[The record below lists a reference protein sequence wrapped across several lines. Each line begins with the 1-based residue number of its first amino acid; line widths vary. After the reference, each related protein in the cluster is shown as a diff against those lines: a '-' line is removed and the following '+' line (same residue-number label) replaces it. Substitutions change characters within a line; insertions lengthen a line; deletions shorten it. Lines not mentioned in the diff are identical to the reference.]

1 MDSMRAAGL
10 SHFVAVSG
18 SNVVLYLAVIAAI
31 TLPLGINPKTRAALG
46 LVSLPIFVVATRFEP
61 SVLRATAMAG
71 LVLIGRLVGMA
82 LEVWQVVGL
91 GVTILLIWDPWLIS
105 SVGFQLSVAATSGVI
120 AGARW
125 PIAGGRVVRALLVTM
140 GAQIAVAP
148 LLLIHFGGV
157 PLMSPLTNL
166 ICAPMVTLATLLAV
180 PALLGFVP
188 VLVPAGAIAGLVID
202 IADVAAAWPQ
212 LGPVEF
218 SGFALLV
225 GIVAMASRSRR
236 EVVAVFAAV
245 VVVYSVAPL
254 SRVGLLP
261 GQVAVLDVGQG
272 DSILLSGGNSR
283 YVLVDGGP
291 DPVLLM
297 DHLRSYRIQRLEV
310 VVLSHVHADHA
321 TGLQAL
327 FGRVSIGEIWMT
339 VAPHETAASKQLVNL
354 ATQYGV
360 PIRAVG
366 PGDSLNLGVLDLDVV
381 APLRRY
387 ASPNDQSIVV
397 EVEGDRRTMLLTGD
411 IEVFAQTELP
421 GLHADILKVPHQGA
435 ATSDADWLESV
446 GAETAIIS
454 VGPNNF
460 GHPAGWVVDLLV
472 NTGAEVLRTDLDGT
486 VIVDLG

>member
-1 MDSMRAAGL
+1 
-10 SHFVAVSG
+10 
-18 SNVVLYLAVIAAI
+18 
-31 TLPLGINPKTRAALG
+31 
-46 LVSLPIFVVATRFEP
+46 
-61 SVLRATAMAG
+61 
-71 LVLIGRLVGMA
+71 
-82 LEVWQVVGL
+82 
-91 GVTILLIWDPWLIS
+91 
-105 SVGFQLSVAATSGVI
+105 
-120 AGARW
+120 
-125 PIAGGRVVRALLVTM
+125 
-140 GAQIAVAP
+140 
-148 LLLIHFGGV
+148 
-157 PLMSPLTNL
+157 
-166 ICAPMVTLATLLAV
+166 
-180 PALLGFVP
+180 
-188 VLVPAGAIAGLVID
+188 LVID